1 MISGAPLKRNSME
14 LSPGFTVI
22 ELLIILALMGVISA
36 MSLPAFA
43 QWRQNVRYKDATR
56 NIVYMLREARSRA
69 ISVNREHRVELD
81 PVNRRYRMTQGDS
94 AQDSTNWDTV
104 VQDWIPLQAEVALEA
119 NVSSIHFNPNG
130 TANAGTISVQ
140 DGGHITRYSIRI
152 VSTGRI
158 RVM

>member
-1 MISGAPLKRNSME
+1 MKSGTPLKRNRME
-14 LSPGFTVI
+14 MSQGFTVL

-69 ISVNREHRVELD
+69 ISINREHRVELD
-81 PVNRRYRMTQGDS
+81 PVNGRYRMTQGDS

-104 VQDWIPLQAEVALEA
+104 VQDWIPLQAEVAIES

-130 TANAGTISVQ
+130 TANAGTISIQ
-140 DGGHITRYSIRI
+140 DTGHVTRYRIRI
-152 VSTGRI
+152 VSIGRI